1 MQFLKP
7 EGTQAPTHIKDA
19 QTDRQAA
26 RQAGTKTSRQAD
38 RLTYTQTDR
47 DSHVKTKPQRSTP
60 ACWVV
65 ERVQLRIDYIG
76 VFLSFP
82 SKINIPYS
90 MYLPRCSV
98 ADRCSSLLGEKQD
111 EKSQHLGCFEVEGWI
126 WCGRIRG
133 LWDVLQCPE
142 RVAATR
148 RHDVVKNHEKSTAED
163 PESSRFNVN
172 QL

>member
-38 RLTYTQTDR
+38 RLTHTQTDR

-133 LWDVLQCPE
+133 LPDVLQCPE